1 MKILMYGMSLDTV
14 SQNDIH
20 RYYLDEQDQKTHL
33 KDIKEFPGVHEI
45 ALISTPS
52 KNEYYLHV
60 DETVFKHG
68 DLLRY
73 LSKYTGKTLKEII
86 LETYSK
92 FNEDV
97 IYHLFTVTCGFSTDS
112 GDVVNGLK
120 NTEKALFKSMDLYT
134 IGNVLS
140 ELFKKAIEYVLSIQ
154 TDPVI
159 APIREYEISKVL
171 SSIYSS
177 VPIIKNKKFVLV
189 GQNDQSVFL
198 AKHLLMTGAQSVTI
212 CTEDSHYEQQVNE
225 YVEHCGIVPVIN
237 GILKNLHVKELSKAS
252 YRISSADVVVTL
264 REQFNNIYSD
274 KLANNIDENRL
285 TKKKQQVINMDEEIL
300 QDIYLDNT
308 FIEEL
313 NTVLKENKAYSKE
326 EFEQARTFLDESLEN
341 ETKKFMELYSSVN
354 GKIEK

>member
-1 MKILMYGMSLDTV
+1 MYGMSLDTV

-73 LSKYTGKTLKEII
+73 LSKYTDKSLKEVI

-97 IYHLFTVTCGFSTDS
+97 IYHLFAATSGFSTNS

-120 NTEKALFKSMDLYT
+120 YTEKALFKSMNLHT
-134 IGNVLS
+134 IGDVLS

-154 TDPVI
+154 IDPVI

-171 SSIYSS
+171 SSVYSS
-177 VPIIKNKKFVLV
+177 VPSIKNKKFVLM

-198 AKHLLMTGAQSVTI
+198 AKHLLMMGAQSVTI
-212 CTEDSHYEQQVNE
+212 CTENSQYEQQVNE
-225 YVEHCGIVPVIN
+225 YVEHCGIIPVVN
-237 GILKNLHVKELSKAS
+237 SILKNLHVRELSKAS
-252 YRISSADVVVTL
+252 YRISSADVIITL
-264 REQFNNIYSD
+264 REQFGNIYSA
-274 KLANNIDENRL
+274 KFANNIDENRL
-285 TKKKQQVINMDEEIL
+285 TKKRQQVINMDEEEL
-300 QDIYLDNT
+300 QEIYLDNT
-308 FIEEL
+308 FVEEL
-313 NTVLKENKAYSKE
+313 NTALKENKSYSKE
-326 EFEQARTFLDESLEN
+326 EFEQAKIFVDESLEN

-354 GKIEK
+354 GIIKK